1 MLPKLFIYR
10 LLFCLMV
17 RFLST
22 LRFSTLQYD
31 TMILQRIRAIVGDAE
46 FEPRNYAP
54 KVWYG
59 ALPMSHHISSKSQPE
74 HLQLLKY

>member
-1 MLPKLFIYR
+1 
-10 LLFCLMV
+10 MV

-59 ALPMSHHISSKSQPE
+59 ALPMSHHISCKSQPE
-74 HLQLLKY
+74 HLQLPKY